1 MTYSEL
7 DDFKSAW
14 QTLNRN
20 LERQHALALHQ
31 FREKKL
37 NRFRVGFRPLVIGQ
51 SIQIICGAFLGLV
64 GGSFW
69 VDHLG
74 VAHLMVYGLSVHLY
88 GIMLIVFAARDLF
101 LIKRF
106 DYAAPVLVLQK
117 QIADLRDWHQRSG
130 LWFGIT
136 GCFIWIPL
144 LLMIFSG
151 LDADV
156 WQRNPEAVGW
166 LFVSALICLGVL
178 YAIVAWS
185 RRPGREKFARNLED
199 SSAGRSVKR
208 AQSMLE
214 EIAQF
219 ERE

>member
-7 DDFKSAW
+7 DDLKSAW

-31 FREKKL
+31 FQEKKL
-37 NRFRVGFRPLVIGQ
+37 HRFRAGFRPLVIGQ
-51 SIQIICGAFLGLV
+51 IIQIICGALLALC

-74 VAHLMVYGLSVHLY
+74 VAHLMVYGISVHLY
-88 GIMLIVFAARDLF
+88 GIMLIVFASRDLL
-101 LIKRF
+101 LIKQF

-117 QIADLRDWHQRSG
+117 QIAHLREWHLRAG
-130 LWFGIT
+130 LWFGLT
-136 GCFIWIPL
+136 GCFIWVPL
-144 LLMIFSG
+144 LFLLFYG
-151 LDADV
+151 LGADV
-156 WQRNPEAVGW
+156 WVRNPEVVIWNALSG
-166 LFVSALICLGVL
+166 FVCLGIL
-178 YAIVAWS
+178 YGIVRWS
-185 RRPGREKFARNLED
+185 RRPGKEKFAKNLAD

-208 AQSMLE
+208 AQSLLE

-219 ERE
+219 EHE

>member
-7 DDFKSAW
+7 DDLKSTW
-14 QTLNRN
+14 ETLNRN

-37 NRFRVGFRPLVIGQ
+37 NRFRAGFRPLVIGQ
-51 SIQIICGAFLGLV
+51 IIQIICGALLALV
-64 GGSFW
+64 AGNFW
-69 VDHLG
+69 YDHLG
-74 VAHLMVYGLSVHLY
+74 VAHLMICGLTVHLY

-101 LIKRF
+101 LIKQF

-117 QIADLRDWHQRSG
+117 QIADLRDWHRRAG
-130 LWFGIT
+130 LWFGIS
-136 GCFIWIPL
+136 GCLVWIPL
-144 LLMIFSG
+144 LLMIFHG
-151 LDADV
+151 LGADV
-156 WQRNPEAVGW
+156 WQRNPEVVGW
-166 LFVSALICLGVL
+166 FVVSALICLGVL

-185 RRPGREKFARNLED
+185 RRPGKEKFARNLED
-199 SSAGRSVKR
+199 SSAGRSVNR
-208 AQSMLE
+208 AQSVLE

>member
-7 DDFKSAW
+7 DDLKSAW
-14 QTLNRN
+14 QTLSHN

-37 NRFRVGFRPLVIGQ
+37 SRFRAGFRPLIIGQ
-51 SIQIICGAFLGLV
+51 ISQIICGALLSLIA
-64 GGSFW
+64 GSFW
-69 VDHLG
+69 FEHLG
-74 VAHLMVYGLSVHLY
+74 VTHLMVYGLSVHFY

-101 LIKRF
+101 LIKRL

-117 QIADLRDWHQRSG
+117 QIANLRDWHQRAG

-136 GCFIWIPL
+136 GCLVWIPL
-144 LLMIFSG
+144 LLMIFHG
-151 LDADV
+151 LGADI
-156 WQRNPEAVGW
+156 WRRNPEVVGW
-166 LFVSALICLGVL
+166 FFVSGVISLGVL
-178 YAIVAWS
+178 CGIVAWS

-199 SSAGRSVKR
+199 SSIGRTVKR
-208 AQSMLE
+208 AQSVLE

>member
-7 DDFKSAW
+7 DDLKSAW
-14 QTLNRN
+14 QKLNRN
-20 LERQHALALHQ
+20 VERQHAFALHQ
-31 FREKKL
+31 FRENKL
-37 NRFRVGFRPLVIGQ
+37 HRFRAGFRPLVIGQ
-51 SIQIICGAFLGLV
+51 IIQIICGGVLALC

-74 VAHLMVYGLSVHLY
+74 VVHLMIYGISVHLY

-101 LIKRF
+101 LIKQF

-117 QIADLRDWHQRSG
+117 QIADLRAWHHRAG

-144 LLMIFSG
+144 MLMIFHG
-151 LDADV
+151 LGADV
-156 WQRNPEAVGW
+156 WRRNPEVVGW
-166 LFVSALICLGVL
+166 FFLSALICLGVI
-178 YAIVAWS
+178 YALVAWS
-185 RRPGREKFARNLED
+185 RRPGQEKLARDLEE

-208 AQSMLE
+208 AQSVLE

>member
-7 DDFKSAW
+7 DDLKSVW
-14 QTLNRN
+14 QTLSRN

-37 NRFRVGFRPLVIGQ
+37 NRFRAGFRPLVIGQ
-51 SIQIICGAFLGLV
+51 IIQIICGALLSLIA
-64 GGSFW
+64 GGFW
-69 VDHLG
+69 FDHLG
-74 VAHLMVYGLSVHLY
+74 VAHLMVYGLLVHLY

-101 LIKRF
+101 LIKQL
-106 DYAAPVLVLQK
+106 DYAAPVLGLQK
-117 QIADLRDWHQRSG
+117 QIADLRHWHQRAG

-136 GCFIWIPL
+136 GCVVWIPL
-144 LLMIFSG
+144 LLMIFHG
-151 LDADV
+151 LGADV
-156 WQRNPEAVGW
+156 WQRNPELVGW
-166 LFVSALICLGVL
+166 FFVSALICLGVL

-199 SSAGRSVKR
+199 SSAGRTVKR
-208 AQSMLE
+208 SQSVLE